1 MQVLTAILI
10 SPSWFF
16 LGGGERCFTLRLV
29 PFFDQSSKDLLLL
42 LNREIGIFKVFFS
55 VSSLDEGD
63 GVLGTLNLGK
73 NHLAFLQ
80 PPSRL
85 NGILR
90 KRGEPEVVLV
100 EMVKRDGLSFL
111 DLNRNSLH
119 PFFYRIL
126 VKTICFNEMVK
137 VIDE

>member
-1 MQVLTAILI
+1 MTVR
-10 SPSWFF
+10 F
-16 LGGGERCFTLRLV
+16 V
-29 PFFDQSSKDLLLL
+29 PFFDQPSNDLLLVSDGEVSIFRVSFPISL
-42 LNREIGIFKVFFS
+42 LNEI
-55 VSSLDEGD
+55 D
-63 GVLGTLNLGK
+63 GVLGAPELGK

-100 EMVKRDGLSFL
+100 KMVKRDGLSFL
-111 DLNRNSLH
+111 DWNRNSLH
-119 PFFYRIL
+119 PFSYRIL
-126 VKTICFNEMVK
+126 VKTIGFNEMVK